1 MQAKVRQLVKNKND
15 SAQVRALVN
24 RQVQAWEKRD
34 FAIAA
39 GDWLPNGELFSP
51 GGHVVKKDMQSA
63 ILDYFRNFT
72 DLKVTVKVHGCPLS
86 PGTGRRSAIS
96 LLASQISRLSGS
108 DNGRE
113 AGGVFSDARG
123 SDVVPGIGLGHAT
136 RPVTNLARLLLRVSP
151 AMAALER

>member
-1 MQAKVRQLVKNKND
+1 VRD
-15 SAQVRALVN
+15 QVDEGLDRN
-24 RQVQAWEKRD
+24 RQ
-34 FAIAA
+34 I
-39 GDWLPNGELFSP
+39 
-51 GGHVVKKDMQSA
+51 
-63 ILDYFRNFT
+63 
-72 DLKVTVKVHGCPLS
+72 HGCPVS
-86 PGTGRRSAIS
+86 PGTGRRSWIS

-151 AMAALER
+151 AMAAGVTDQLWALKISLLSGKPMSSGGQKDR

>member
-1 MQAKVRQLVKNKND
+1 M
-15 SAQVRALVN
+15 
-24 RQVQAWEKRD
+24 
-34 FAIAA
+34 
-39 GDWLPNGELFSP
+39 
-51 GGHVVKKDMQSA
+51 
-63 ILDYFRNFT
+63 
-72 DLKVTVKVHGCPLS
+72 
-86 PGTGRRSAIS
+86 

-151 AMAALER
+151 AMAAGVTDRLWSVEDLVALWEAYEQRRAERAA